1 MSKSLKNFISI
12 RELLEMNN
20 MTQVRILF
28 LLQEWDGKINYS
40 QDTIAEAN
48 AKERTFR
55 EYFLLVRALERQST
69 ENFNDFCTSDQAWD
83 ESDISLNTAIVDTQT
98 AVDAAMR
105 NNFNYPEAV
114 RVLTNLVTTANN
126 YVKFKRSK
134 SEFPKVLLLK
144 KASDYVNRI
153 LTVLGVVKDGEP
165 HFLGSAIVEREKTI
179 GPHLDRISQFRDGI
193 RRSLLADKV
202 DFSEI
207 SASAAEFKKS
217 IGIVDGNEGDETLT
231 WLALMGAFVDE
242 VEVALKKGGEEKATK
257 QSLRELCDKLRDIH
271 LPPLGVKIED
281 PQSDELVKGGQSL
294 WKLYDPEY
302 LANTKAQMKKSTEKP
317 KLIKQLAGKQRELD
331 RMEKFSVAPSEYF
344 KDAEKFSQYSDEGIP
359 THDKAGEALT
369 KSQAKKMAKEYKKY
383 KSSWDKLQK
392 SEAANPGCGIDKL
405 RAEIEELTEKLKNL

>member
-83 ESDISLNTAIVDTQT
+83 ESDISLNTAIVDAQT

-217 IGIVDGNEGDETLT
+217 IGTVDGNEGDETLT

-242 VEVALKKGGEEKATK
+242 VEVALKKGGEEKAT
-257 QSLRELCDKLRDIH
+257 Q
-271 LPPLGVKIED
+271 
-281 PQSDELVKGGQSL
+281 QSL

-344 KDAEKFSQYSDEGIP
+344 KDAEKYSQYSDEGIP
-359 THDKAGEALT
+359 THDKKRRSA
-369 KSQAKKMAKEYKKY
+369 Y
-383 KSSWDKLQK
+383 
-392 SEAANPGCGIDKL
+392 
-405 RAEIEELTEKLKNL
+405 